1 MNMKKK
7 KRSVFGALLKT
18 VLILFFIIVISGLIG
33 GVVYLNVLSKD
44 LPSIDILTFSPD
56 QASQI
61 FDYQGKLITNVY
73 AFENRVYVPLDKI
86 SDALK
91 KAVIIQEDKRFYE
104 HGALDYR
111 GIMRAIWVD
120 ITHFS
125 LEEGASTITQQLA
138 RSMFLTMEQTAERK
152 LKEALI
158 AIELEKKFTK
168 DQILEMYLNQI
179 YFGSGAY
186 GVESA
191 AGVYFGKHSVDLNL
205 AESTMLAGVIQ
216 APSAINPFIDYEAAK
231 RAQKEVLDKM
241 VLEKTINEEEA
252 TNAFSEEL
260 KISESLSIKDNMGY
274 ALDYVKQIV
283 AEKFGGKALYSGG
296 LKIYTTIMPEL
307 QMAGTKAIDKVLEQA
322 EKDKVF
328 PTGIMDSKGVI
339 QPEASLTAV
348 DVKTGAILAMVGG
361 RDYGNTKFNR
371 SLALK
376 QPGSS
381 FKIFDYTAAISFGS
395 LTPSSILFSE
405 PYTVDNWTPHEWTKE
420 YFGKLSVRNALN
432 ESSNVC
438 AAMTAQT
445 VGLERVI
452 YTARKLGITTP
463 LMPYPSIAIGSFEV
477 KQLEMAN
484 AYATLGSGGIYHSP
498 YIVEKVLSS
507 DGRLLYEHKDKSY
520 QAVSPQVAYL
530 MNKLFSYVMDQ
541 KVNAKISGLPSA
553 GKTGSTDNWT
563 DAWFDGYTPNISVSV
578 WVGPDSQEVSFKDVF
593 NSGARFPAMIWKQFM
608 LEAIKYFSKDN
619 FAKPTD
625 DLVSQAVYNDTGY
638 ASKLPADGKK
648 IIRYDFLNGFV
659 PPEDIKEVSF
669 VTVRVCKDSGLL
681 APPNCPEDLVEERTY
696 VRGTEPTEYDP
707 RFSEI
712 STGEVPEITLNT
724 DRDTFIVGDQIT
736 LTAEVAGVSSLDN
749 YKVVFY
755 AYNMPVAT
763 LTKSINNNE
772 YQYEFILNI
781 PGELN
786 LKVEIRDQNEN
797 ILASS
802 SKTVEVKRNP

>member
-1 MNMKKK
+1 MKKK
-7 KRSVFGALLKT
+7 KRSILGAVLKT
-18 VLILFFIIVISGLIG
+18 FLILFLIVVISGLIG
-33 GVVYLNVLSKD
+33 GFVYLNVLSKD

-61 FDYQGKLITNVY
+61 FDYKGNLITNVY
-73 AFENRVYVPLDKI
+73 AFENRIYVSLDKI
-86 SDALK
+86 SDILK
-91 KAVIIQEDKRFYE
+91 KAVITQEDKRFYE

-120 ITHFS
+120 LTHFS

-152 LKEALI
+152 LKEGLI
-158 AIELEKKFTK
+158 AVELEKKFTK

-186 GVESA
+186 GIESA
-191 AGVYFGKHSVDLNL
+191 AEVYFGKHSAELDL
-205 AESTMLAGVIQ
+205 AESSMLAGIIQ
-216 APSAINPFIDYEAAK
+216 APSVINPFADFEAA
-231 RAQKEVLDKM
+231 RTAQKEILDKM
-241 VLEKTINEEEA
+241 VLEKVITEEEA
-252 TNAFSEEL
+252 TTAFDEKL
-260 KISESLSIKDNMGY
+260 KISEPLSIKDNMGY

-322 EKDKVF
+322 EKDNIF
-328 PTGIMDSKGVI
+328 PKGVKDSKGVI

-348 DVKTGAILAMVGG
+348 DVKTGAILAMIGG

-395 LTPSSILFSE
+395 ITPSSELFSE
-405 PYTVDNWTPHEWTKE
+405 SYTVDNWTPHEWTKE
-420 YFGKLSVRNALN
+420 YFGKLNVRDALN

-438 AAMTAQT
+438 AAMTAQV

-520 QAVSPQVAYL
+520 RAVSPQVAYL
-530 MNKLFSYVMDQ
+530 MNEVFSYVMGH

-553 GKTGSTDNWT
+553 GKTGSTDDWT

-578 WVGPDSQEVSFKDVF
+578 WLGPDSKETTFKDVF
-593 NSGARFPAMIWKQFM
+593 NSGARFPAMVWKEFM
-608 LEAIKYFSKDN
+608 LEAIKYFPKDN
-619 FAKPTD
+619 FQKPAD
-625 DLVSQAVYNDTGY
+625 GLISKAVYNDTGY
-638 ASKLPADGKK
+638 LSTLPADGKK
-648 IIRYDFLNGFV
+648 IIRYDFLDGFV
-659 PPEDIKEVSF
+659 PPEDIKETGF

-696 VRGTEPTEYDP
+696 IKGTEPTEYDL
-707 RFSEI
+707 RFSE
-712 STGEVPEITLNT
+712 SNTGEIPEITLNT
-724 DRDTFIVGDQIT
+724 DKDTFIIGDQVM
-736 LTAEVAGVSSLDN
+736 LTAEVTGVSDLDN

-763 LTKSINNNE
+763 LTKPTSNNE
-772 YQYEFILNI
+772 YQYKFILNI
-781 PGELN
+781 PGEVN
-786 LKVEIRDQNEN
+786 LKVEIRNQNEN
-797 ILASS
+797 ILAFS
-802 SKTVEVKRNP
+802 SKSVEVKGNP